1 MSIFQR
7 VNLTCLQKRRPS
19 TNQTTPPPPSSYHH
33 HYQIASQWVRGRGGG
48 EGKKAF
54 TNPYNLRSRLLG
66 DDETCFATKKNCFFK
81 FYLPMFTSS
90 IWNYKNS
97 IYSLFTRWH
106 PSFNKGIFWQH
117 GLWHYCFTWP
127 NSTNCVALRSVPY
140 INMVWRDSYE
150 SGTVR
155 MSKR

>member
-19 TNQTTPPPPSSYHH
+19 ANHTTPPSSYHH
-33 HYQIASQWVRGRGGG
+33 HYQIASQWVRGRG
-48 EGKKAF
+48 EGKEKK
-54 TNPYNLRSRLLG
+54 PLLTLTAS
-66 DDETCFATKKNCFFK
+66 DLDCLEMTKHVSLLKKNCFFK

-117 GLWHYCFTWP
+117 GLWHYCVTWP

>member
-19 TNQTTPPPPSSYHH
+19 ANHTTPPLLLPPSLPNSW
-33 HYQIASQWVRGRGGG
+33 SMSERKGGRGR
-48 EGKKAF
+48 EKAF

-117 GLWHYCFTWP
+117 GLWHYCVTWP